1 MERNK
6 SEKPLVMV
14 YANQEYYL
22 EWSEVCEVIGMPRTS
37 LLRTINKL
45 DLLSPDD
52 IFYYKNRKLLKRD
65 WAFGFWQK
73 VSKATM
79 RNKKL

>member
-6 SEKPLVMV
+6 SEKSLVQV
-14 YANQEYYL
+14 LAEGEYYL
-22 EWSEVCEVIGMPRTS
+22 EWTEVCEVVGIPRTS

-45 DLLSPDD
+45 DLLTPEDVY
-52 IFYYKNRKLLKRD
+52 YYKNRKLIKRD
-65 WAFGFWQK
+65 WAFGFWRQ

-79 RNKKL
+79 AKK